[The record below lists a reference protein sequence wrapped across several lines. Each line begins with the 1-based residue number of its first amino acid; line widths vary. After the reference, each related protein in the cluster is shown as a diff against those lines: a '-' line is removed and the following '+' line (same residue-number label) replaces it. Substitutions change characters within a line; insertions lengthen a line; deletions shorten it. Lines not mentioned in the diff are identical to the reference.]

1 VTVIIKGNLHY
12 RLSMCERIACSSEMY
27 DFGPTKRI

>member
-1 VTVIIKGNLHY
+1 
-12 RLSMCERIACSSEMY
+12 MCERIACSSEMY